1 MKKTQTIINRIINFF
16 WLLFLNGL
24 FTILPITLTIG
35 IITLTFKFVTQWL
48 EPIQPYIP
56 HALSTIPYAEVIL
69 VITVIFLIGSIM
81 RIFILRT
88 IIHTIE
94 KLIFKIPLI
103 RPVYRGIKQLT
114 SAFSMQ
120 DKMSFKKVILV
131 EFPRKGIYSLG
142 FLTSELATEMVPNK
156 NETFYN
162 IFIPTTP
169 NPTSGYFIIVPV
181 TDVQIIDITRQEA
194 MAMIISGGIIQPD
207 QFQPK

>member
-1 MKKTQTIINRIINFF
+1 MKKKQTIINRIMNFF

-69 VITVIFLIGSIM
+69 VIAVIFLIGSIM